1 MYYGN
6 IINTDIANGTGIRV
20 SLFVS
25 GCTNHC
31 KGCFQP
37 ETWDFQY
44 GKPYTKDVENQI
56 IEELRKPYYD
66 GLTIL
71 GGEPF
76 EISNQR
82 ELVYLIRRLKK
93 EIPNRN
99 IWIYTGF
106 TYEKD
111 LIPGGCR
118 YIECTDE
125 ILDNTD
131 VLVDGRFVLELRNL
145 MLTFRGSEN
154 QRILDMKNTRMTGK
168 VTCLDI

>member
-131 VLVDGRFVLELRNL
+131 VLVDGKFVLELRNL

>member
-131 VLVDGRFVLELRNL
+131 VLVDGRFVQELRNL

-154 QRILDMKNTRMTGK
+154 QRILDMKNTRITGK
-168 VTCLDI
+168 VTCLNI